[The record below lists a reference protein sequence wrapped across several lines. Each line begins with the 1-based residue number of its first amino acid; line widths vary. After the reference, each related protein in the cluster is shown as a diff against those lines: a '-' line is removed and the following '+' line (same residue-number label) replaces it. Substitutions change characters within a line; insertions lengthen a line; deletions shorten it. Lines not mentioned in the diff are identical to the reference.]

1 METARSIG
9 GFDFL
14 GHEHINNKMT
24 IKASLKAIVADDHPA
39 VVKGIRTFL
48 ERDGEIEVVATAE
61 NTLQLAEA
69 LDSCS
74 CDYVFADIGMN
85 GLDGE
90 SSSIAF
96 LRRLSW
102 QERRPK
108 VIVVTMISHSR
119 MLAGLL
125 QLGIDG
131 IIDKRDPLQCLNEAI
146 AITRNGGRFLSPSA
160 AESVSRLPNSVPA
173 RAGVLS
179 RREWEVFRLYASGL
193 LIHDIAKRFG
203 RSSKTIATQRRSGMR
218 KLGLET
224 ETELIE
230 YLRQVGLV

>member
-1 METARSIG
+1 
-9 GFDFL
+9 
-14 GHEHINNKMT
+14 MT
-24 IKASLKAIVADDHPA
+24 VKAPLRAIVADDHPA
-39 VVKGIRTFL
+39 VVKGIETFL
-48 ERDGEIEVVATAE
+48 ERDGAIQVIATAE
-61 NTLQLAEA
+61 DTLQLAEA
-69 LDSCS
+69 LDTTS
-74 CDYVFADIGMN
+74 CDYVFCDIGMR
-85 GLDGE
+85 GMDGE

-108 VIVVTMISHSR
+108 IIVVTMISHSR

-131 IIDKRDPLQCLNEAI
+131 IIDKRDPIECLTEAVSVI
-146 AITRNGGRFLSPSA
+146 RNGGRFLSPCV
-160 AESVSRLPNSVPA
+160 AEAVSHLPHSSPA

-203 RSSKTIATQRRSGMR
+203 RSSKTIATQKRSGMR

-230 YLRQVGLV
+230 FLRQVGLV